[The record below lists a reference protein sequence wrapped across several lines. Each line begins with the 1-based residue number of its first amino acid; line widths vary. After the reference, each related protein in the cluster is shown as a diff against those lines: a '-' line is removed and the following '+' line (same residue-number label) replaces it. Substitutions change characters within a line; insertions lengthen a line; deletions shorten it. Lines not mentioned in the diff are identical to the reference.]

1 MSASK
6 RASYRMPVL
15 TKVIC
20 IALIACFVVVGLIGL
35 VLPIIPGLLF
45 LFIAAILLARISRRF
60 DAILKRNSSVHRW
73 MKHADTINGLSIS
86 QRVRLSFWMAARLI
100 TNALE
105 SGINQFKKT
114 MGSSQSEAPGK

>member
-35 VLPIIPGLLF
+35 VLPIIPGLIF
-45 LFIAAILLARISRRF
+45 LFIAAILLARISSRF
-60 DAILKRNSSVHRW
+60 DSILKRNSTVQGW
-73 MKHADTINGLSIS
+73 MKHADTINGLTFS
-86 QRVRLSFWMAARLI
+86 QRVRLSFWMSARIIL
-100 TNALE
+100 T
-105 SGINQFKKT
+105 Q
-114 MGSSQSEAPGK
+114 SSQG